1 MTAIAALQCVERG
14 QFTLDEDV
22 TPLLP
27 ELKDIDILKG
37 FEEGTD
43 KPILVKAAKEI
54 TLRQL
59 LTHSSGIAYDI
70 FDPTLTR
77 WRASR
82 GEQPSLGAGDMIY
95 RGTVPLLF
103 EPGESY
109 AYSPAGP
116 DWAGVMIERTN
127 GMSLGKYMQKYIWEP
142 LGIKNMTFHLE
153 DRPDMLKRRAGT
165 GERMGGINPMF
176 GCPADPSAKIQ
187 HGVEGVSFWWRD
199 EGVPDDS
206 GGAGAFGSIVDYQK
220 ILHSITAGDGKLLSK
235 EMNDEL
241 FRPCLSE
248 RSRKQFMALCTFK
261 EINAIHGATLPM
273 GTQLDYAP
281 GGAICLEDIESRRR
295 RGTMYWTGLPNL
307 YWFADRDGG
316 ISGIYGTQTLAPGD
330 PKSGEMFKQFEIV
343 AMYKK
348 AKETRDAGQK
358 L

>member
-109 AYSPAGP
+109 AYSPGP